1 MRPDDYR
8 REIDQLL
15 RREAA
20 RDRRRLALRLLGWC
34 LLLAALAVV
43 AWVAVTS

>member
-1 MRPDDYR
+1 MRPEDYR
-8 REIDQLL
+8 RELARQL
-15 RREAA
+15 RREES
-20 RDRRRLALRLLGWC
+20 RDRRRLVLRLAGWC